1 MARTARVKADGEAFY
16 HTMSRITGQ
25 TFLLKDQEVKRDML
39 DCLRRAAYFSGVEVG
54 CFAIMDN
61 HFHVA
66 FRIPARDPGTVT
78 EDEVLD
84 RYAMIRGDGEAGRLK
99 RKLDRLAASGDV
111 AACEAELDR
120 LRVRMYDL
128 SQFMKTF
135 KEMFGLRF
143 RKRHPHV
150 GTIWGER
157 FKSTHVENAEYLRIC
172 AKYIDLN
179 PVRAKIAKH
188 ADDYAWNT
196 VGAAKRGDAFAK
208 SCLAWLQSIF
218 LGDCPQQEWMLRR
231 CPQIG
236 AGKVLGSR
244 AFVEGEIKR
253 LGGTLRSGSLAA
265 REARDGVFAL
275 YGHRIDRKA
284 KAA

>member
-1 MARTARVKADGEAFY
+1 MARSARVKAEGEAFY

-25 TFLLKDQEVKRDML
+25 QFLLEDPEMKRDML
-39 DCLRRAAYFSGVEVG
+39 DCLRRAAFFSGVEVG
-54 CFAIMDN
+54 AFAIMDN
-61 HFHVA
+61 HFHIA
-66 FRIPARDPGTVT
+66 FRIPARDAGTVPA
-78 EDEVLD
+78 DEVLD
-84 RYAMIRGDGEAGRLK
+84 RYAAIRGDGEASRFR
-99 RKLDRLAASGDV
+99 RKLERLAASGDV
-111 AACEAELDR
+111 AACEAELEK

-179 PVRAKIAKH
+179 PVRAKIVKH
-188 ADDYAWNT
+188 ADGYAWNT
-196 VGAAKRGDAFAK
+196 VGAAKRGDPFAK
-208 SCLAWLQSIF
+208 SCLAWLESIF
-218 LGDCPQQEWMLRR
+218 LGDSPQREWMLRR

-244 AFVEGEIKR
+244 AFVEAELARVGK
-253 LGGTLRSGSLAA
+253 TLRSGRLAA
-265 REARDGVFAL
+265 REAREGLFAL
-275 YGHRIDRKA
+275 HGYMIDRRER
-284 KAA
+284 AA